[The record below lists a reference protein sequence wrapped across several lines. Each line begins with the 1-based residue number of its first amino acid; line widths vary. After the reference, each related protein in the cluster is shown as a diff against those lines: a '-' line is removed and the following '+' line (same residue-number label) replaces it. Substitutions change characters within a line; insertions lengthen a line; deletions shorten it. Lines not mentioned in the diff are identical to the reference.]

1 MSAIPRVLESALE
14 FGNLGQI
21 QALRGW
27 EKKIDEALLRKENE
41 KRYLVTL
48 SFSGEFS
55 VEVNALDEGEAFDL
69 ASEQSVTNDLCDLVD
84 DFDLVSCQELKDR
97 G

>member
-1 MSAIPRVLESALE
+1 MSAIPLALESRLE
-14 FGNLGQI
+14 FGNPDQVR
-21 QALRGW
+21 ALRAW
-27 EKKIDEALLRKENE
+27 EKRIEDLRVRKENE

-55 VEVNALDEGEAFDL
+55 VEVNAVDEGEAFDL
-69 ASEQSVTNDLCDLVD
+69 ASEKSITNDICDLVD
-84 DFDLVSCQELKDR
+84 DFDLVSCQEIKKR